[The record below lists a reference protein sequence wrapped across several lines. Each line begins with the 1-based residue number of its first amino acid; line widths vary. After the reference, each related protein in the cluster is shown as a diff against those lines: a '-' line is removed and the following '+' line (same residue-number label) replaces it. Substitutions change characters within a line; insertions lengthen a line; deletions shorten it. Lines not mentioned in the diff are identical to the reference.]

1 MRIGIIARTDDT
13 GLGNQSLEL
22 AKMLNPSRVLLID
35 SANWNDGKFKTHPEW
50 YKDYEVQVGNSDGWL
65 LDEEIKEFLN
75 HVDIVISC
83 ETFYSDNVVPM
94 ARSKGVKTVLQFNYE
109 FLLEME
115 PKHLPDVLLSPSLW
129 HFEEVEQL
137 YGNSCE
143 VIYLPPP
150 TEHTQFDKV
159 RQNNLSK
166 NHNRLLHVVGKQ
178 ATHDRNGTESVLE
191 MLKYSNAD
199 FEIVFKVQKGSEF
212 HCDDPRARIEYLN
225 VENRVDLYDGFDA
238 LILPRRFA
246 GLCLPMNEALLSG
259 LPVLMT
265 NISPNDEVLPKEWLS
280 RATEVKTF
288 NAKRLI
294 NVYAIDPIILATK
307 VDSYMGMEDKS
318 PLKEVAYHTG
328 YSKFSQDSL
337 KQNYLDLF
345 EYLDLL
351 GKAAKLLPNIKRRA
365 YF

>member
-1 MRIGIIARTDDT
+1 MRIGLIARTDDT

-22 AKMLNPSRVLLID
+22 AKMLNPSRVLLIN
-35 SANWNDGKFKTHPEW
+35 SSGWNNGNFTIHPEW
-50 YKDYEVQVGNSDGWL
+50 YKDYEVQVGNAEGWL

-75 HVDIVISC
+75 HVDVIISC
-83 ETFYSDNVVPM
+83 ETFYSNNVVPM
-94 ARSKGVKTVLQFNYE
+94 ARNRGIKTILQFNYE
-109 FLLEME
+109 FLEDIE

-129 HFEEVEQL
+129 HLEDVEQM
-137 YGNSCE
+137 YGNQCE
-143 VIYLPPP
+143 VIHLPPP

-178 ATHDRNGTESVLE
+178 ATNDRNGTNSVIE
-191 MLKYSNAD
+191 MLKYSNKD
-199 FEIVFKVQKGSEF
+199 FEIVFKVQTGAEF
-212 HCDDPRARIEYLN
+212 YCDDPRARIEYLN

-238 LILPRRFA
+238 LVLPRRFA

-265 NISPNDEVLPKEWLS
+265 NISPNNEILPPEWLS
-280 RATEVKTF
+280 RASEIKTF

-294 NVYAIDPIILATK
+294 NVYAVDAPMLAMK
-307 VDSYMGMEDKS
+307 VDSYMNMEDKT
-318 PLKEVAYHTG
+318 PLKEIAYHTG
-328 YSKFSQDSL
+328 YSKFSQNSL